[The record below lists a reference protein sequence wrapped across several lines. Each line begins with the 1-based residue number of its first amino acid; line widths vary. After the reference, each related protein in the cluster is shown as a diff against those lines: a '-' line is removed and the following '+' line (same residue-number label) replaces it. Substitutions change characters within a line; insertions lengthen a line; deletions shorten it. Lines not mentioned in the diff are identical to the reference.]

1 MARMFKVCRLMVG
14 AVEYGGIDGAHLG
27 TRGLLHDTATN

>member
-1 MARMFKVCRLMVG
+1 MTDRHRIHAAIVV
-14 AVEYGGIDGAHLG
+14 AVKYGGIDGAHLG